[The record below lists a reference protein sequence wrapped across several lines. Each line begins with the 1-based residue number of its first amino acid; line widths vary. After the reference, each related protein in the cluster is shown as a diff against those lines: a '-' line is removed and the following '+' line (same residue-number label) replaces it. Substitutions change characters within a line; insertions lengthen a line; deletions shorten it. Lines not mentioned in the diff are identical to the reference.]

1 MRSMSALS
9 PRFRARRWSV
19 VIGCLLLVAAGTSA
33 QELMP
38 YSSEQALRL
47 ALDRLTQEGGVFKD
61 TGALPRPEP
70 DFALTFRYSI
80 DDLHLLDA
88 VTRPAHDDP
97 VVDAYVRWQL
107 LSFSPDFALLDDDRF
122 LSLLDALPRLA
133 PDPTL
138 NPALYEQLERL
149 ASLAA
154 PEAPDFAA
162 AETLWQKTEGE
173 IRYVGLINVPALSFR
188 DRLHEALPETG
199 PRRLQVRFCD
209 LRDRI
214 DAGQS
219 TRAIKMRIS
228 AELES
233 RVSDDTI
240 TMNQRWRLIDFL
252 ESLRNRSTRI
262 ITDLRLE
269 TDEAGRRLI
278 RISRSTLSVRDADI
292 AKWSAWLNRHQPQG

>member
-1 MRSMSALS
+1 MSALS
-9 PRFRARRWSV
+9 PRFRVWRWF
-19 VIGCLLLVAAGTSA
+19 VIGCLFLAAGRVSA

-80 DDLHLLDA
+80 DDPHLLDA
-88 VTRPAHDDP
+88 VTRPTHDDP

-107 LSFSPDFALLDDDRF
+107 LSFAPDFTQLDDDRF
-122 LSLLDALPRLA
+122 LALLDDLPRLA

-138 NPALYEQLERL
+138 NPALYEQLDRL
-149 ASLAA
+149 AGLPA
-154 PEAPDFAA
+154 PEARDFAA
-162 AETLWQKTEGE
+162 AETLWRKTEGE
-173 IRYVGLINVPALSFR
+173 IRYVGLINVPTLSFR
-188 DRLHEALPETG
+188 DRLHDALPETG
-199 PRRLQVRFCD
+199 PRRLQLRFCD

-214 DAGQS
+214 DAGHS

-240 TMNQRWRLIDFL
+240 SMNQRWRLIDFL
-252 ESLRNRSTRI
+252 ETMRSRSTRI

-278 RISRSTLSVRDADI
+278 KVSRSTLSVRDADVE
-292 AKWSAWLNRHQPQG
+292 KWSAWLNRHQPQG